1 MRNRKN
7 ERGAAAVE
15 FALVFPLVIMLL
27 LTVIEFSRLWNM
39 QATLS
44 DAAGLS
50 ARYVA
55 VNLNNP
61 DVTDPIAVAREQAEE
76 IPWLGDWSTVD
87 FTVVPDCDDG
97 GAEVVTAELSVL
109 PGSISGWFSSALG
122 SPIELRARGVSPCG
136 G

>member
-1 MRNRKN
+1 MRIRKN

-44 DAAGLS
+44 DAAGMS

-55 VNLNNP
+55 IHL
-61 DVTDPIAVAREQAEE
+61 DDPAVADPVGNATDEVEA
-76 IPWLGDWSTVD
+76 IPWLGDWSEVD
-87 FTVVPDCDDG
+87 MIITPDCGDG
-97 GAEVVTAELSVL
+97 GSGVVTSDLSVL
-109 PGSISGWFSSALG
+109 PGSLSGWFSDTLG
-122 SPIELRARGVSPCG
+122 DPIELKARGVSPCG

>member
-1 MRNRKN
+1 MRKPKDD
-7 ERGAAAVE
+7 RGAAAVE

-27 LTVIEFSRLWNM
+27 LTIIEFSRLWNM

-44 DAAGLS
+44 DAAGMS

-55 VNLNNP
+55 IYLDDPSV
-61 DVTDPIAVAREQAEE
+61 DDPIANAIDEIEN

-87 FTVVPDCDDG
+87 IDITPDCDEG
-97 GAEVVTAELSVL
+97 GSRVVTSELSVD
-109 PGSISGWFSSALG
+109 PGSISGWFADALG
-122 SPIELRARGVSPCG
+122 SPITLRAKGVSPCG

>member
-1 MRNRKN
+1 MCRRKN

-44 DAAGLS
+44 DAAGMS

-55 VNLNNP
+55 IYLDDPSVSDP
-61 DVTDPIAVAREQAEE
+61 VASATDQIEG

-87 FTVVPDCDDG
+87 MTVTPDCGAG
-97 GAEVVTAELSVL
+97 GAGVVTSELSVF
-109 PGSISGWFSSALG
+109 PGSISGWFSDTIG
-122 SPIELRARGVSPCG
+122 DPIELKAKGVSPCG